1 MEVVVGRIGRPHGL
15 RGEVTVQV
23 TTDDPDER
31 FASGAVLG
39 TDPAGRGPL
48 TVVSMRRSGPVL
60 VLGFDGVAD
69 RNAAEAL
76 RGTSLTLDAS
86 LLPVPDDPEEFYD
99 HQLVGL
105 TVVDQAGTVLG
116 TVTEVWHP
124 PAAPVLAVEPAGR
137 LPGTGAVRLRDR
149 ADRRPRG
156 RPVGRRPAGR
166 NVRRPRGTRSSQCGS
181 ASSRS
186 SPATSIRCGNRCWAR
201 RLPMTSSSW
210 RFATCGTGPP
220 TGTAPSTTRRTAAAP
235 GW

>member
-31 FASGAVLG
+31 FATGAILG
-39 TDPAGRGPL
+39 TDPIARGPL

-105 TVVDQAGTVLG
+105 TVVDRSGTALG

-124 PAAPVLAVEPAGR
+124 PAAPVLAVDRPDGSQELVPFVSAIVPVVDLANGR
-137 LPGTGAVRLRDR
+137 LVVDPPDGMF
-149 ADRRPRG
+149 ADPEE
-156 RPVGRRPAGR
+156 
-166 NVRRPRGTRSSQCGS
+166 
-181 ASSRS
+181 
-186 SPATSIRCGNRCWAR
+186 
-201 RLPMTSSSW
+201 
-210 RFATCGTGPP
+210 
-220 TGTAPSTTRRTAAAP
+220 
-235 GW
+235 